1 MPTVRGHHAIVAL
14 GAAVFLASM
23 VHHGSELGSISGLTG
38 PVVAL
43 AVDGG
48 IAVAVVYAGRRVATA
63 GFSPSEEWRIA
74 RFTLA
79 GTVLAVAAIGAT
91 LAVRGFEG
99 RPLAEPAFPLL
110 VAAGAGSL
118 GGAVAGYHAARQA
131 AEARRARDAVRAV
144 SIVNHLLRHDLRNDL
159 TTISGY
165 ADLAAEDG
173 ERGDAVE
180 VIARTASEGV
190 DRIEEASAVA
200 DALLGDTDLGRVD
213 LTDAVRRV
221 TAGFADRSVVTVETD
236 LNDEAP
242 IAATVGVRSIV
253 DNLIE
258 NAVEHGGAEPT
269 VRVTVRDGDETVTLT
284 VDDDGPGLPPD
295 RRGPLTAGDDE
306 DGGLWLVA
314 TLAAEYGGDVTV
326 GESDLGGA
334 RFVVSFPRFDP
345 ARSAATTADADT

>member
-1 MPTVRGHHAIVAL
+1 MRTPRGHHAIVAL
-14 GAAVFLASM
+14 GAAAFLASV
-23 VHHGSELGSISGLTG
+23 VHHGSELGSTSSLAG
-38 PVVAL
+38 PLVAL

-48 IAVAVVYAGRRVATA
+48 IAVAVVYAGRRIAAA
-63 GFSPSEEWRIA
+63 GFSRAEEWRIA

-118 GGAVAGYHAARQA
+118 GGAIAGYHAARQA
-131 AEARRARDAVRAV
+131 AETRRARNAVRAV

-159 TTISGY
+159 TTIRGY
-165 ADLAAEDG
+165 ADLAAEG
-173 ERGDAVE
+173 RGRADAAD
-180 VIARTASEGV
+180 VIARAAEQGV
-190 DRIEEASAVA
+190 DRIEEASGVA
-200 DALLGDTDLGRVD
+200 DALLGDADLRRID

-221 TAGFADRSVVTVETD
+221 TAGVADRPSVTVETD
-236 LNDEAP
+236 LADEAV
-242 IAATVGVRSIV
+242 IAATEGVRSIV

-258 NAVEHGGAEPT
+258 NAVEHGGSEPT
-269 VRVTVRDGDETVTLT
+269 VRVTVREGDEAVVLT
-284 VDDDGPGLPPD
+284 VDDDGPGLPPE
-295 RRGPLTAGDDE
+295 RHGPLTADNDGN
-306 DGGLWLVA
+306 GGLWLVA

-334 RFVVSFPRFDP
+334 RFVVTFPRFDP
-345 ARSAATTADADT
+345 ARSAATTDDADT

>member
-1 MPTVRGHHAIVAL
+1 MRTPRGHHAIVAL
-14 GAAVFLASM
+14 GAAAFLASV
-23 VHHGSELGSISGLTG
+23 VHHGSELRSTPSLTG
-38 PVVAL
+38 PLVAL

-48 IAVAVVYAGRRVATA
+48 IAVAVVYAGRRVGAA
-63 GFSPSEEWRIA
+63 EFSPSEEWRIA

-79 GTVLAVAAIGAT
+79 GTVLSVAAIGAT

-118 GGAVAGYHAARQA
+118 GGAIAGYHAARQA
-131 AEARRARDAVRAV
+131 AETRRARNAVRAL

-159 TTISGY
+159 TTIRGY
-165 ADLAAEDG
+165 ADLAAEG
-173 ERGDAVE
+173 NGRSDAAD
-180 VIARTASEGV
+180 VIAQAAEAGV

-200 DALLGDTDLGRVD
+200 DALLGDAELRRID

-221 TAGFADRSVVTVETD
+221 TAGVADRPGVTVETD
-236 LNDEAP
+236 IDDGAA
-242 IAATVGVRSIV
+242 IAATDGVRSIV

-258 NAVEHGGAEPT
+258 NAVEHGGTDPT
-269 VRVTVRDGDETVTLT
+269 VRVTVREGEETVVLT
-284 VDDDGPGLPPD
+284 VGDDGPGLPPE
-295 RRGPLTAGDDE
+295 RHGPLTAGDDD

-326 GESDLGGA
+326 GESDRGGA
-334 RFVVSFPRFDP
+334 RFVVTFPRFDP